1 MTSSDAIDRSVGIV
15 QEILG
20 QHCSSFFEANADL
33 HRAIEPGQNDSDDDL
48 QALGDASRVLNDFKI
63 SFLEDTVQEMALE
76 EHTQYCIDLI
86 ERRFAQFNEYLLRK
100 CV

>member
-1 MTSSDAIDRSVGIV
+1 M
-15 QEILG
+15 
-20 QHCSSFFEANADL
+20 
-33 HRAIEPGQNDSDDDL
+33 

-86 ERRFAQFNEYLLRK
+86 EQRFAQFNEYLLRK
-100 CV
+100 YGLISDCFDLCLDLHSSRESCLGCGAIVDTRCAIFER